1 MKYLLIFS
9 LAISTFSHSQELKE
23 FNTVR
28 LKTGESLMLTYGC
41 WSLANLG
48 VSSYGW
54 ATTDYEAKY
63 FHQMNVAWSVV
74 NLGIAVPYFIRA
86 VTEDPASL
94 SFSETWKKQN
104 KTEKIFIFNAAFDLT
119 YVSAG
124 LIMKASADP
133 LSKHHDRLQGY
144 GNSFILQ
151 GGFIFLLDLT
161 AAIIHTKHRQNKLDS
176 FWNQIE
182 MSSNGL
188 GLTYT
193 FPNKHSKNN
202 LTPLFFEN
210 EL

>member
-1 MKYLLIFS
+1 MKYLLIFIFTVS
-9 LAISTFSHSQELKE
+9 TLAHSQKLRE

-28 LKTGESLMLTYGC
+28 LKTAETLMLTYGS

-48 VSSYGW
+48 LSSYGW

-74 NLGIAVPYFIRA
+74 NLAIAVPCYIRA
-86 VTEDPASL
+86 VTEDPGSL
-94 SFSETWKKQN
+94 SFEQTWKKQN
-104 KTEKIFIFNAAFDLT
+104 KTEKGFIFNTAFDLI

-124 LIMKASADP
+124 FIMKAGANP
-133 LSKHHDRLQGY
+133 LNKHYHRLQGY

-176 FWNQIE
+176 FWNQID
-182 MSSNGL
+182 MSNNGL
-188 GLTYT
+188 GLKYT
-193 FPNKHSKNN
+193 FPDKNKLQPPN
-202 LTPLFFEN
+202 L
-210 EL
+210 